1 MITVCTIGHGNRS
14 LAEFLDLVLGSG
26 IGTLIDVR
34 RFPRSRRHPQ
44 FNREALEAA
53 LAEIGLSYAWEGRV
67 LGGLRDP
74 LPGSERHTAL
84 PEDGLRA
91 FATHMQGAEFRAT
104 IDRVLE
110 HARCARVA
118 ILCAERD
125 PGKCHRSLIADYL
138 TDVGCNVL
146 HIIGPSERREHRMHA
161 AARREGAALVYDL
174 ARQHSLVLE

>member
-1 MITVCTIGHGNRS
+1 MITVRTIGHGNRS
-14 LAEFLDLVLGSG
+14 LVEFLDLVCGSD

-44 FNREALEAA
+44 FNREALKIA
-53 LAEIGLSYAWEGRV
+53 LAKIGLSYVWEGQA

-84 PEDGLRA
+84 PDGLRA
-91 FATHMQGAEFRAT
+91 FASHMQCAEFRAA
-104 IDRVLE
+104 IDRVME
-110 HARCARVA
+110 HARSARVA

-138 TDVGCNVL
+138 TDVGCNIL
-146 HIIGPSERREHRMHA
+146 HIIGPSERREHRLHP
-161 AARREGAALVYDL
+161 AARRDGAALVYDR
-174 ARQHSLVLE
+174 ARQQSLALE